1 VRRSV
6 AKKDQ
11 IIVGLDIGT
20 TKTRAI
26 VAEARETGEAHIIGV
41 GTSPSR
47 GLRKGMVV
55 NIESTVDSIRRA
67 VDEAE
72 VMSGTQINSV
82 YVGIAGS
89 HIKGLNAEA
98 AVAVKSGEVLRGDV
112 VRSVKAARAA
122 AIITPDHRVL
132 HVLPRGFILDDQ
144 DGIKDPLGMSGTHLK
159 VNVHIITG
167 AVTAIQNLVKSVQKA
182 ELDVIGIIL
191 QPLASSEAVLTD
203 DERELGVAMVDLGG
217 GTTDLAV
224 FVEGNVMHTAV
235 IPVGGTHF
243 TNDIAIGLKTGVPD
257 AERIKTQFGCA
268 LASLVKEDE
277 MIDVPSM
284 GGRPPRSLSRRVLAD
299 VIEPRAEEVFDLV
312 AREIKRAGY
321 EGIVAG
327 GVVITGGTSL
337 MEGMTDMAERVLDLP
352 ARQGIPSGVGG
363 IHEQVDNPMYATGV
377 GLILRALHH
386 QDDLAMNGRR
396 HRRGLWRAVDGMKGW
411 FREFF

>member
-1 VRRSV
+1 V

-11 IIVGLDIGT
+11 IIVVLDIGT
-20 TKTRAI
+20 TKTRAL
-26 VAEARETGEAHIIGV
+26 VAEVRETGEAYVIGV

-55 NIESTVDSIRRA
+55 NIESTVESIRRA

-112 VRSVKAARAA
+112 ARAVKAARSA
-122 AIITPDHRVL
+122 AIVTPDHRVL
-132 HVLPRGFILDDQ
+132 HVLPRGFILDEQ

-182 ELDVIGIIL
+182 GLDVIGIIL

-299 VIEPRAEEVFDLV
+299 VVEPRAEEVFDLV

-337 MEGMTDMAERVLDLP
+337 MEGMADMAERVLDLP

-363 IHEQVDNPMYATGV
+363 LHEQVDNPMYATGV
-377 GLILRALHH
+377 GLILHALHH
-386 QDDLAMNGRR
+386 QGDLAMNGRR

>member
-1 VRRSV
+1 MRRGV
-6 AKKDQ
+6 ARKDQ

-26 VAEARETGEAHIIGV
+26 VAEAREDGKAHVIGV
-41 GTSPSR
+41 GTSLSR
-47 GLRKGMVV
+47 GLRKGVVV
-55 NIESTVDSIRRA
+55 NIESTVESIRRA

-72 VMSGTQINSV
+72 MKSGTQINSV

-89 HIKGLNAEA
+89 HIKGLNSEA
-98 AVAVKSGEVLRGDV
+98 AVVVKSGEV
-112 VRSVKAARAA
+112 VRSDITRSIKAARAA
-122 AIITPDHRVL
+122 AIVTPDHRVL
-132 HVLPRGFILDDQ
+132 HVLPRGFILDQQ
-144 DGIKDPLGMSGTHLK
+144 DGIRDPLAMSGAHLK

-167 AVTAIQNLVKSVQKA
+167 AVTAIQNLVKSVERA

-217 GTTDLAV
+217 GTTDLAI
-224 FVEGNVMHTAV
+224 FAEGGVMHTAV

-243 TNDIAIGLKTGVPD
+243 TNDIAIGLKTPMPD

-268 LASLVKEDE
+268 MASLVKDDE
-277 MIDVPSM
+277 LIDVPSM
-284 GGRPPRSLSRRVLAD
+284 GGRPSRSLSRRVLAD

-337 MEGMTDMAERVLDLP
+337 MEGMPDMAERVLDLP
-352 ARQGIPSGVGG
+352 ARRGYPWGVGG
-363 IHEQVDNPMYATGV
+363 IREQVDNPMYATGV
-377 GLILRALHH
+377 GLILHALHH
-386 QDDLAMNGRR
+386 QDDLALNGRR
-396 HRRGLWRAVDGMKGW
+396 GRRGLWRTVDNMKGW

>member
-1 VRRSV
+1 M

-11 IIVGLDIGT
+11 IIVVLDIGT
-20 TKTRAI
+20 TKTRAL
-26 VAEARETGEAHIIGV
+26 VAEVRETGEAYVIGV

-55 NIESTVDSIRRA
+55 NIESTVESIRRA

-112 VRSVKAARAA
+112 ARAVKAARSA
-122 AIITPDHRVL
+122 AIVTPDHRVL
-132 HVLPRGFILDDQ
+132 HVLPRGFILDEQ

-182 ELDVIGIIL
+182 GLDVIGIIL

-299 VIEPRAEEVFDLV
+299 VVEPRAEEVFDLV

-337 MEGMTDMAERVLDLP
+337 MEGMADMAERVLDLP

-363 IHEQVDNPMYATGV
+363 LHEQVDNPMYATGV
-377 GLILRALHH
+377 GLILHALHH

>member
-1 VRRSV
+1 V

-386 QDDLAMNGRR
+386 HDDLAMNGRR

>member
-1 VRRSV
+1 M

-20 TKTRAI
+20 TKTRAL
-26 VAEARETGEAHIIGV
+26 VAEVRETGEAYVIGV

-112 VRSVKAARAA
+112 ARAVKAARSA
-122 AIITPDHRVL
+122 AIVTPDHRVL
-132 HVLPRGFILDDQ
+132 HVLPRGFILDEQ

-182 ELDVIGIIL
+182 GLDVIGIIL

-337 MEGMTDMAERVLDLP
+337 MEGMADVAERVLDLP

-363 IHEQVDNPMYATGV
+363 LHEQVDNPMYATGV
-377 GLILRALHH
+377 GLILHALHH

>member
-1 VRRSV
+1 M

-20 TKTRAI
+20 TKTRAL
-26 VAEARETGEAHIIGV
+26 VAEVRETGEAYVIGV

-55 NIESTVDSIRRA
+55 NIESTVESIRRA

-112 VRSVKAARAA
+112 ARAVKAARSA
-122 AIITPDHRVL
+122 AIVTPDHRVL
-132 HVLPRGFILDDQ
+132 HVLPRGFILDEQ

-182 ELDVIGIIL
+182 GLDVIGIIL

-299 VIEPRAEEVFDLV
+299 VVEPRAEEVFDLV

-363 IHEQVDNPMYATGV
+363 LHEQVDNPMYATGV
-377 GLILRALHH
+377 GLILHALHH

-396 HRRGLWRAVDGMKGW
+396 HRRSLWRAVDGMKGW

>member
-1 VRRSV
+1 MAR
-6 AKKDQ
+6 KDQ

-26 VAEARETGEAHIIGV
+26 VAEAREDGKAHVIGV
-41 GTSPSR
+41 GTSLSR
-47 GLRKGMVV
+47 GLRKGVVV
-55 NIESTVDSIRRA
+55 NIESTVESIRRA

-72 VMSGTQINSV
+72 MKSGTQINSV

-89 HIKGLNAEA
+89 HIKGLNSEA
-98 AVAVKSGEVLRGDV
+98 AVVVKSGEV
-112 VRSVKAARAA
+112 VRSDITRSIKAARAA
-122 AIITPDHRVL
+122 AIVTPDHRVL
-132 HVLPRGFILDDQ
+132 HVLPRGFILDQQ
-144 DGIKDPLGMSGTHLK
+144 DGIRDPLAMSGAHLK

-167 AVTAIQNLVKSVQKA
+167 AVTAIQNLVKSVERA

-217 GTTDLAV
+217 GTTDLAI
-224 FVEGNVMHTAV
+224 FAEGGVMHTAV

-243 TNDIAIGLKTGVPD
+243 TNDIAIGLKTPMPD

-268 LASLVKEDE
+268 MASLVKDDE
-277 MIDVPSM
+277 LIDVPSM
-284 GGRPPRSLSRRVLAD
+284 GGRPSRSLSRRVLAD

-337 MEGMTDMAERVLDLP
+337 MEGMPDMAERVLDLP
-352 ARQGIPSGVGG
+352 ARRGYPWGVGG
-363 IHEQVDNPMYATGV
+363 IREQVDNPMYATGV
-377 GLILRALHH
+377 GLILHALHH
-386 QDDLAMNGRR
+386 QDDLALNGRR
-396 HRRGLWRAVDGMKGW
+396 GRRGLWRTVDNMKGW

>member
-1 VRRSV
+1 MRRGV
-6 AKKDQ
+6 ARKDQ

-26 VAEARETGEAHIIGV
+26 VAKAREDGKAHVIGV
-41 GTSPSR
+41 GTSLSR
-47 GLRKGMVV
+47 GLRKGVVV
-55 NIESTVDSIRRA
+55 NIESTVESIRRA

-72 VMSGTQINSV
+72 MKSGTQINSV

-89 HIKGLNAEA
+89 HIKGLNSEA
-98 AVAVKSGEVLRGDV
+98 AVVVKSGEV
-112 VRSVKAARAA
+112 VRSDITRSIKAARAA
-122 AIITPDHRVL
+122 AIVTPDHRVL
-132 HVLPRGFILDDQ
+132 HVLPRGFILDQQ
-144 DGIKDPLGMSGTHLK
+144 DGIRDPLAMSGAHLK

-167 AVTAIQNLVKSVQKA
+167 AVTAIQNLVKSVERA

-217 GTTDLAV
+217 GTTDLAI
-224 FVEGNVMHTAV
+224 FAEGSVMHTAV

-243 TNDIAIGLKTGVPD
+243 TNDIAIGLKTPMPD

-268 LASLVKEDE
+268 MASLVKDDE
-277 MIDVPSM
+277 LIDVPSM
-284 GGRPPRSLSRRVLAD
+284 GGRPSRSLSRRVLAD

-337 MEGMTDMAERVLDLP
+337 MEGMPDMAERVLDLP
-352 ARQGIPSGVGG
+352 ARRGYPSGVGG
-363 IHEQVDNPMYATGV
+363 IREQVDNPMYATGV
-377 GLILRALHH
+377 GLILHALHH
-386 QDDLAMNGRR
+386 QDDLALNGRR
-396 HRRGLWRAVDGMKGW
+396 GRRGLWRTVDNMKGW

>member
-1 VRRSV
+1 MAR
-6 AKKDQ
+6 KDQ

-26 VAEARETGEAHIIGV
+26 VAEAREDGKAHVIGV
-41 GTSPSR
+41 GTSLSR
-47 GLRKGMVV
+47 GLRKGVVV
-55 NIESTVDSIRRA
+55 NIESTVESIRRA

-72 VMSGTQINSV
+72 MKSGTQINSV
-82 YVGIAGS
+82 HVGIAGS
-89 HIKGLNAEA
+89 HIKGLNSEA
-98 AVAVKSGEVLRGDV
+98 AVVVKSGEV
-112 VRSVKAARAA
+112 VRSDITRSIKAARAA
-122 AIITPDHRVL
+122 AIVTPDHRVL
-132 HVLPRGFILDDQ
+132 HVLPRGFILDQQ
-144 DGIKDPLGMSGTHLK
+144 DGIRDPLAMSGAHLK

-167 AVTAIQNLVKSVQKA
+167 AVTAIQNLVKSVERA

-217 GTTDLAV
+217 GTTDLAI
-224 FVEGNVMHTAV
+224 FAEGGVMHTAV

-243 TNDIAIGLKTGVPD
+243 TNDIAIGLKTPMPD

-268 LASLVKEDE
+268 MASLVKDDE
-277 MIDVPSM
+277 LIDVPSM
-284 GGRPPRSLSRRVLAD
+284 GGRPSRSLSRRVLAD

-337 MEGMTDMAERVLDLP
+337 MEGMPDMAERVLDLP
-352 ARQGIPSGVGG
+352 ARRGYPWGVGG
-363 IHEQVDNPMYATGV
+363 IREQVDNPMYATGV
-377 GLILRALHH
+377 GLILHALHH
-386 QDDLAMNGRR
+386 QDDLALNGRR
-396 HRRGLWRAVDGMKGW
+396 GRRGLWRTVDNMKGW